1 MTQPEKPVDT
11 SMGVFGHMR
20 AILTLGLPL
29 VGSNLAA
36 AGLGVTDTVMMG
48 WYGVPEL
55 AAAVLGSN
63 YLFFFFLFG
72 TGFANAIIGR
82 VSMALGADDETQAR
96 RDTRMALWLSILTGL
111 LSIPCMWY
119 SSAVLQAL
127 GQNPVTAD
135 LAQDYLRI
143 GGFGIVP
150 MLVVAV
156 LRSYLSA
163 FERTQ
168 VVLWVTLGA
177 VGLNIVLNWVFI
189 FGHLGVPEMGVR
201 GAALA
206 SVLVQLAVMGVLM
219 IYAHRARGLSHVALW
234 ARFWRPDWPA
244 FGAVARMG
252 IPIGLTILAEATMF
266 QMATLMMGWLGTRE
280 LAANGI
286 VLEIS
291 VLAFMLHMGLANA
304 ATVRAGRAYG
314 AGAPEHLRR
323 GAFTVIC
330 MSLVVVALTITAF
343 LSIPEDIVRLFVKPG
358 EETAQIVLLASG
370 LLALAAFFQ
379 LFDAMQVLAMGLLRG
394 LQDTR
399 VPMWIALASYWLVGI
414 PAGYGL
420 AFHTT
425 LQSHGVWLGLAA
437 GLATASALLMYR
449 FWVVRGGG
457 RNPA

>member
-1 MTQPEKPVDT
+1 
-11 SMGVFGHMR
+11 MGAFGHMR

-36 AGLGVTDTVMMG
+36 AGLGVTDTIMMG

-55 AAAVLGSN
+55 AAVVLGTN

-82 VSMALGADDETQAR
+82 VSMALGANDETQAR
-96 RDTRMALWLSILTGL
+96 RDTRMALWLSVLTGL
-111 LSIPCMWY
+111 VSIPCMWH
-119 SSAVLQAL
+119 SAAVLQAL
-127 GQNPVTAD
+127 GQAPETAR

-143 GGFGIVP
+143 AGLGIVP

-168 VVLWVTLGA
+168 IVLWVTLSA
-177 VGLNIVLNWVFI
+177 VGLNIVCNWLLI
-189 FGHLGVPEMGVR
+189 FGEMGFPEMGVR
-201 GAALA
+201 GAALS
-206 SVLVQLAVMGVLM
+206 SVLVQTVSMLVLM
-219 IYAHRARGLSHVALW
+219 VYAHRARGLSHVALW
-234 ARFWRPDWPA
+234 QRFWRPDWSA

-252 IPIGLTILAEATMF
+252 IPIGLTILAEASMF
-266 QMATLMMGWLGTRE
+266 QMAALMMGWLGTIE

-286 VLEIS
+286 VMETS

-323 GAFTVIC
+323 GAITVIC
-330 MSLVVVALTITAF
+330 MSLVIVAVTVTAF
-343 LSIPEDIVRLFVKPG
+343 LGIPEKIVSLFLKPG
-358 EETAQIVLLASG
+358 GDSAQILLLASG
-370 LLALAAFFQ
+370 LLALAGLFQ

-414 PAGYGL
+414 PTGYVL
-420 AFHTT
+420 AFHVG

-437 GLATASALLMYR
+437 GLATASSLLMYR

-457 RNPA
+457 RRPMA